1 MSAHASHFIRY
12 VVVSCQ
18 AIERLRGLV
27 CSANECKFIALVDI
41 SKELRFGAQ
50 YRTMSTIER
59 RERIVCWVTMLWKK
73 TL

>member
-1 MSAHASHFIRY
+1 MSAHAGHFIRY

-27 CSANECKFIALVDI
+27 FSANECKFIALVDI
-41 SKELRFGAQ
+41 SKEELRFDAQ

-59 RERIVCWVTMLWKK
+59 RERIVCWVTML
-73 TL
+73 